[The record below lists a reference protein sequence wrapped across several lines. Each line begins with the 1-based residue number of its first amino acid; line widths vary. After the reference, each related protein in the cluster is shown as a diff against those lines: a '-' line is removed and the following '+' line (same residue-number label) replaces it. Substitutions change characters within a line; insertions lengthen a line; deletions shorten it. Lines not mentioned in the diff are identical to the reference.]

1 MIWDCSPYQE
11 YENRDGYHG
20 KILIPLMVNVKLI
33 SEVLNMAVPL
43 SSTTTPPTRILR
55 WPDVAKRIPFS
66 KSYAYALQAKGL
78 FPKPIKLIKGGR
90 AAGYLESEINDWVNA
105 RIAEA
110 RGGKY

>member
-1 MIWDCSPYQE
+1 MS
-11 YENRDGYHG
+11 NT
-20 KILIPLMVNVKLI
+20 
-33 SEVLNMAVPL
+33 AT
-43 SSTTTPPTRILR
+43 STTNNTTPPTRILR

-110 RGGKY
+110 RGDNL